1 MLWSRELVNLSVM
14 YKKFLILAMV
24 LGVSSMLSAPVQAS
38 EAVSGEELEQMEESN
53 YDSSTAYIND
63 IEIYGSNII
72 KPEFILSKISLKK
85 GDLYDKDAMQ
95 RDLKSIYKLGYFTE
109 RMKAIPVKNSNG
121 TISLK
126 IIVEENIPVTELFLL
141 MKSCSIFCL

>member
-85 GDLYDKDAMQ
+85 GDLYYSRRK
-95 RDLKSIYKLGYFTE
+95 Y
-109 RMKAIPVKNSNG
+109 
-121 TISLK
+121 
-126 IIVEENIPVTELFLL
+126 
-141 MKSCSIFCL
+141 SCYRFYY